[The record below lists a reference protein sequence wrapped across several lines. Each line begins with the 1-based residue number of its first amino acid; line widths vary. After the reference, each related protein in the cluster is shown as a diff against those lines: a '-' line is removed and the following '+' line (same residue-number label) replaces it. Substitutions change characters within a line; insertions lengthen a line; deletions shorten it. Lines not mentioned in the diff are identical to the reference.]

1 MTASITALVVLAV
14 ARPSRERALGVLV
27 SGALSSVI
35 GKGLLVVRALS
46 LSRIDARRASTDPS
60 HDLSSGRHEPQL
72 PHRSSAEHAGGC
84 RAAA

>member
-1 MTASITALVVLAV
+1 MTAPTTALVVLAA
-14 ARPSRERALGVLV
+14 ARPSQERAPGVRV
-27 SGALSSVI
+27 SGRLSTVI
-35 GKGLLVVRALS
+35 GSALLAICS
-46 LSRIDARRASTDPS
+46 LAFPRIDVRRASSDPS